1 MSFSYIDI
9 ALIVVVAASGLF
21 GWRKGFLGE
30 LVSLTS
36 WILGVVCAIIW
47 GEQLGA
53 IIFGGVSLDAAWIP
67 HFVGSTMILVVS
79 LVIGAL
85 VQSLFKGSL
94 TVVGLDGVDQGLGLL
109 FGIARGCFILI
120 AIGIIFNLK
129 ASVSDVWNNS
139 LVLQFL
145 MRFEPAV
152 QDLWNLFVGW
162 IEPHAALPQVQPD

>member
-1 MSFSYIDI
+1 MTFSYIDI
-9 ALIVVVAASGLF
+9 ALIVVVVASGLF

-30 LVSLTS
+30 LISLTS

-53 IIFGGVSLDAAWIP
+53 LIFGGVNLDATWIP
-67 HFVGSTMILVVS
+67 HFVGSTMILIVF
-79 LVIGAL
+79 LVLGAL

-94 TVVGLDGVDQGLGLL
+94 TLVGLDGVDRGLGLL
-109 FGIARGCFILI
+109 FGVARGCFILI
-120 AIGIIFNLK
+120 AISIIFDLK

-139 LVLQFL
+139 MVLQFL

-152 QDLWNLFVGW
+152 QDLWNLFVSW
-162 IEPHAALPQVQPD
+162 IEPHATLPEVQPD